1 MRTLKPN
8 NRLSQDQLIKNCKKK
23 LPKAQAELYNRY
35 SSVLF
40 SVCLK
45 YAPNYAEAEDI
56 LQDAFM
62 TIFDK
67 VSQYKNKGSFEGW
80 LKRVVINTALQR
92 YRKSGVFNLVNEEN
106 IKEVEVEI
114 EEESI
119 PLDFLLKIIQEL
131 PDRYRMVFNLYVM
144 DGHSHKEISTLLTI
158 SQGTSKSNL
167 ARARGILKEKIE
179 MSQFNP
185 RSKSHIQ

>member
-1 MRTLKPN
+1 
-8 NRLSQDQLIKNCKKK
+8 LSQDQLIKNCKKK
-23 LPKAQAELYNRY
+23 LPQAQAELYNRY
-35 SSVLF
+35 ATVLF

-62 TIFDK
+62 TIFEK
-67 VSQYKNKGSFEGW
+67 VNQYKNKGSFEGW
-80 LKRVVINTALQR
+80 LKRIAINTALQR
-92 YRKSGVFNLVNEEN
+92 YRKPGVFNLVNEEN
-106 IKEVEVEI
+106 IEEVEI
-114 EEESI
+114 EIEDESI

-144 DGHSHKEISTLLTI
+144 DGHSHKEIATLLHI

-179 MSQFNP
+179 ISQCNP
-185 RSKSHIQ
+185 ISKSRIQ